1 MAGDVVEDFT
11 DDDST
16 IVTDFF
22 LSTCRLCQL
31 RKNDVYAALVL
42 SSMAIAD
49 RFPETRPDYVTN
61 HVPLL
66 TGSVAELWI
75 QPMLS
80 CVGDI
85 DIMRHRSIVLAIP
98 YGYPLPTQLPAEFDS
113 PVEVCEIIDIEYPGY
128 VYLARAYLLTENNDN
143 GRYVMQKD
151 LRPRCSWVYFKYD
164 GIPMT
169 ELHGPAR
176 ILCFLERELSF
187 DFVICV
193 RCLLWP
199 TQAADWPARHRNYG
213 WPDSATLDRVVGI
226 GCDIVGVAHHLCRQ
240 DQWKNRHQCRL
251 SFSRAEIIL
260 INTWMPIQQI
270 VYHMLRIFVK
280 TEQLIDTSDNAGT
293 KMLCNYHVKTLM
305 LWACELK
312 PETWWIDDMNVVSIC
327 AKLLHSWADWLQNKS
342 CPHYF
347 VKNCNLFETALD
359 LEIIA
364 SQLMSISESWLSAW
378 FVNNYLRKCA
388 RLCPG
393 TVSRLFDDV
402 STSLKLQKA
411 VSALVD
417 WRMENTPKE
426 LWQVCDFAEFQ
437 IAVFVS
443 KTAINTR
450 SCDLW
455 IHQLNKLNLHIYVYF
470 TAIAFLHVARRYAN
484 ECFNEELVDVLA
496 TLVGQ
501 FIGKQRYFH
510 QLGSVLSLSQA
521 ANLMKVVVN
530 NSRNAVQLIET
541 ELSKAYLFRALRCK
555 DSESDSIY
563 CLANVYLAVLYYTT
577 GHYQKAIDHCTM
589 VTRSQDHSQCSSHV
603 VQGEIMPKIDDDIDS
618 VLGLAVFYQ
627 YVRTAALNQQQQ
639 TRHVSI
645 FNTELFA
652 HYLHI
657 RCQSVVKC
665 RRFSQMSSDDEV
677 QRYVKYVV
685 ETDDAEA
692 YINTKRLFITDV
704 LLLKSITSWN
714 WIKFQYRRLTDRS
727 ESFAIKASEL
737 DTSELVE
744 LLQRVV
750 VESLTSYLEVRSREF
765 CSVAT
770 IVTTVF
776 EALYAY
782 KRGDYQRCLRLS
794 TQNVHALLNADRLAF
809 VPTFPEFVQLL
820 DDDIVSLTA
829 LTLIIDPDCRDK
841 SRYVFISQLTLSLYL
856 RTQCQ
861 FKLHYSAM
869 SLAETFDY
877 IQVAKK
883 IKPVNWI
890 LNQLTLKLSERKLV
904 RRITSVTGVSVI
916 FVEVPHKIRYCP

>member
-603 VQGEIMPKIDDDIDS
+603 VQGELMPKIDDDIDS

-639 TRHVSI
+639 TKHVSV
-645 FNTELFA
+645 FSTELFA

-665 RRFSQMSSDDEV
+665 RQFTQMSSADEV
-677 QRYVKYVV
+677 QRYK
-685 ETDDAEA
+685 
-692 YINTKRLFITDV
+692 KCF
-704 LLLKSITSWN
+704 
-714 WIKFQYRRLTDRS
+714 S
-727 ESFAIKASEL
+727 ESSQTFVTGVIAFDSVRRAKYSANSAKPASSRERTKPVTSGQL
-737 DTSELVE
+737 DTSELAE
-744 LLQRVV
+744 LLQKSA
-750 VESLTSYLEVRSREF
+750 VEHLTILRQLEARQFGYEY
-765 CSVAT
+765 T
-770 IVTTVF
+770 IVTTDF

-782 KRGDYQRCLRLS
+782 KRGDYQRCLQLS
-794 TQNVHALLNADRLAF
+794 TQNVH
-809 VPTFPEFVQLL
+809 
-820 DDDIVSLTA
+820 
-829 LTLIIDPDCRDK
+829 TLIAGDVMPCVLAHSEFIQLVDDAYLVCLTGLRLLVDPLCRKDI
-841 SRYVFISQLTLSLYL
+841 RHVLISQLSLSLYL
-856 RTQCQ
+856 MTQCQ
-861 FKLHYSAM
+861 MKLHHPVT
-869 SLAETFDY
+869 SLAQTLDY
-877 IQVAKK
+877 IELARH
-883 IKPVNWI
+883 KPI
-890 LNQLTLKLSERKLV
+890 HHPFTLDPLLLKLTE
-904 RRITSVTGVSVI
+904 
-916 FVEVPHKIRYCP
+916 HKILRYISVGSHIA